1 MKILKGLKKTI
12 MSPFIFSIIFS
23 GHPISV
29 DGLFFDWDDVPVLN
43 VDTEGDG
50 ANADFS
56 TLKVTYDSEFLFIYF
71 NMYDGEFL
79 LQDWNSYQLFIDAD
93 NDISTGLE
101 VHGIGA
107 ELNWTFGERSGIQ
120 YLNNQQ
126 LNIGQNDLS
135 LRIAPTITSSEFEIA
150 ISRTSLPLT
159 MNNSQTI
166 TQGKIVLYEGE
177 GESDYLPDEEGGVSF
192 NIDLNDMPHLP
203 QPIML
208 ERLHEN
214 DIRIV
219 SYNTLNEGILDE
231 DRQNHFKRIIQ
242 SLSPD
247 VIALQEHSEWDE
259 IDQVIQSWFPNDQWY
274 ASWTYR
280 DLVVLSRFQI
290 INDASMISSDR
301 SMVALL
307 NTESELGTNLLVFNS
322 HLSCC
327 ANNEERQQ
335 QVDEF
340 ASSWREWIQNGEG
353 PFELEYET
361 PFIHV
366 GDFNYV
372 GYRQQV
378 ETIRVGDI
386 LDENQFG
393 NDFLP
398 DWDSTAIVELFPRQ
412 SNKRMGYTWR
422 SDGSSF
428 NPGKLD
434 YIFYSDATID
444 SGKNYILNT
453 LAMDNFLLEFYGL
466 EWNDTQEASDH
477 LPLVFDILIN
487 SDVGLNNQTPIIEP
501 PFLYPNYPNP
511 FNSNTKIKL
520 YFPYLVDLDLMIVDL
535 KGKMVKKLNKNK
547 PVRGNYTTHWD
558 GTNESGTHMP
568 SGIYFVLIKTDRL
581 TLKKKMVL
589 LK

>member
-1 MKILKGLKKTI
+1 MRILKGLKRTVL
-12 MSPFIFSIIFS
+12 SSFIFSLVFS
-23 GHPISV
+23 GHPISI
-29 DGLFFDWDDVPVLN
+29 DGLFNDWDDVPVSN
-43 VDTEGDG
+43 IDNEGDG
-50 ANADFS
+50 VSADFS
-56 TLKVTYDSEFLFIYF
+56 VLKVTYDAEFLFIYF

-79 LQDWNSYQLFIDAD
+79 LQDWNSYHLFIDAD

-101 VHGIGA
+101 IHGIGA
-107 ELNWTFGERSGIQ
+107 ELNWTFGDRSGIQ

-126 LNIGQNDLS
+126 LDIGQNDLI
-135 LRIAPTITSSEFEIA
+135 LRIAPTVTSSEFEIA
-150 ISRTSLPLT
+150 ISRNSTPLT
-159 MNNSQTI
+159 MNNSQII

-177 GESDYLPDEEGGVSF
+177 GGSDYLPDAEGGVSF
-192 NIDLNDMPHLP
+192 IIELNDMPPSP

-208 ERLHEN
+208 DRLHE
-214 DIRIV
+214 DDVRIV

-231 DRQNHFKRIIQ
+231 DRQDHFKRIIQ
-242 SLSPD
+242 TLSPD

-259 IDQVIQSWFPNDQWY
+259 IDQVIQSWFPSEQWY

-290 INDASMISSDR
+290 ISDASMINSDR

-307 NTESELGTNLLVFNS
+307 DTENELGKNLLIFNS
-322 HLSCC
+322 HFSCC

-340 ASSWREWIQNGEG
+340 ASSWRDWMQNGEG
-353 PFELEYET
+353 PFELEDST

-386 LDENQFG
+386 LDENQYG
-393 NDFLP
+393 TDFLP
-398 DWDSTAIVELFPRQ
+398 DWDSTAIVELYPRQ
-412 SNKRMGYTWR
+412 SHKRMGYTWR

-453 LAMDNFLLEFYGL
+453 LAMDNNLLDYYGL

-477 LPLVFDILIN
+477 LPLVFDIVIN
-487 SDVGLNNQTPIIEP
+487 FDVGHNGDIPIIQSP
-501 PFLYPNYPNP
+501 ILFSNYPNP
-511 FNSNTKIKL
+511 FNSITKIKL
-520 YFPYLVDLDLMIVDL
+520 YFPYLINLELIIIDLS
-535 KGKMVKKLNKNK
+535 GKVVKKLSKKTSVVGSYN
-547 PVRGNYTTHWD
+547 TFWD
-558 GTNESGTHMP
+558 GTNESGVYMP
-568 SGIYFVLIKTDRL
+568 SGIYFIYVNTDKI
-581 TLKKKMVL
+581 TLKKKMIL